1 MPLTSLSPGSQ
12 TNSEGLAQPGRP
24 SPASSRRIRTALRRL
39 LAAVSLSRRLLYLS
53 MAAPLGQRGAY
64 WTSTTLCMPAP
75 KGRSCR
81 LRIEALKG
89 GYKRRLLATSTVT
102 D

>member
-1 MPLTSLSPGSQ
+1 
-12 TNSEGLAQPGRP
+12 
-24 SPASSRRIRTALRRL
+24 
-39 LAAVSLSRRLLYLS
+39 